1 LSGPGLPVIEV
12 PASIDLGEQEIGRT
26 CLSEIPIY
34 NKGTAELVVDH
45 IRTNCACTGL
55 EDKVN
60 EQFVRLTAFRLTPG
74 QSKTFVVRMAVQG
87 QPGAQM
93 QNFLTFHTNDPEHSE
108 VVIPITVAK
117 LRGSCLPVPT
127 TVLFGTV
134 SLGNS
139 VSRVINVYDAGVSRR
154 TIREVAST
162 VPRRF
167 GVRLL
172 KSTSLS
178 GEDQANQPASAGQ
191 LIGQIEVMVKGNE
204 EGSLNGEVLIYL
216 AGQELAPDIVPVLGR
231 VASPIEVTPL
241 SLVLPRRSGAGLVSY
256 GECICRSIADEP
268 VALTVQSIPQGVSVK
283 ISEVDGNPRFQKIRI
298 DWQGKTLGS
307 MTKQSHKEVFLR
319 ALCGSIKKDINISV
333 ICQGGDE

>member
-1 LSGPGLPVIEV
+1 
-12 PASIDLGEQEIGRT
+12 
-26 CLSEIPIY
+26 
-34 NKGTAELVVDH
+34 
-45 IRTNCACTGL
+45 
-55 EDKVN
+55 
-60 EQFVRLTAFRLTPG
+60 
-74 QSKTFVVRMAVQG
+74 
-87 QPGAQM
+87 
-93 QNFLTFHTNDPEHSE
+93 
-108 VVIPITVAK
+108 
-117 LRGSCLPVPT
+117 
-127 TVLFGTV
+127 
-134 SLGNS
+134 
-139 VSRVINVYDAGVSRR
+139 
-154 TIREVAST
+154 
-162 VPRRF
+162 
-167 GVRLL
+167 
-172 KSTSLS
+172 
-178 GEDQANQPASAGQ
+178 
-191 LIGQIEVMVKGNE
+191 MVKGNE